1 MHLMRGRG
9 DYLTGKSMLTVQMK
23 SIIIIIMQSA
33 VCVRSIDT
41 VCKVLYVCEVLIR
54 YAKCCMCAKY

>member
-33 VCVRSIDT
+33 VCV
-41 VCKVLYVCEVLIR
+41 
-54 YAKCCMCAKY
+54 